1 MLNIPWKFSSEDS
14 VYFPG
19 NVRIGTNVSEIYPL
33 HIKSSVYNSVNN
45 ELIDWSNVND
55 TGISIKADG
64 AVLEFIYEFSDDNG
78 LNQFRASVLD
88 NFVDARFQSA
98 PWNYEKDYNLSGTSV
113 IDTLQIA
120 LPYPDL
126 EPGRY
131 ELTITVQDIDG
142 EETSQKNTFYVIE

>member
-1 MLNIPWKFSSEDS
+1 MKNFFALSIVLILMASCQPENDAPTINSLTIVNTNIQ
-14 VYFPG
+14 
-19 NVRIGTNVSEIYPL
+19 
-33 HIKSSVYNSVNN
+33 
-45 ELIDWSNVND
+45 
-55 TGISIKADG
+55 KADG

>member
-1 MLNIPWKFSSEDS
+1 MKNFFALSILLILMASCQPQNDAPTINSLTIVNTNIQ
-14 VYFPG
+14 
-19 NVRIGTNVSEIYPL
+19 
-33 HIKSSVYNSVNN
+33 
-45 ELIDWSNVND
+45 
-55 TGISIKADG
+55 KADG

-88 NFVDARFQSA
+88 NFIDARLQSA
-98 PWNYEKDYNLSGTSV
+98 PWNYENDYNLSGTSV

>member
-1 MLNIPWKFSSEDS
+1 MKNFFALSVVLILMASCQTQNDAPTINSLTIVNTNIQ
-14 VYFPG
+14 
-19 NVRIGTNVSEIYPL
+19 
-33 HIKSSVYNSVNN
+33 
-45 ELIDWSNVND
+45 
-55 TGISIKADG
+55 KADG
-64 AVLEFIYEFSDDNG
+64 AVLEFIYEFTDDNG

-88 NFVDARFQSA
+88 NFIDARLQSA

-142 EETSQKNTFYVIE
+142 EEAFKKNTFYVIE

>member
-1 MLNIPWKFSSEDS
+1 MKNFFALSIVLILMASCQSQNDAPTINSLTIVNTNIQ
-14 VYFPG
+14 
-19 NVRIGTNVSEIYPL
+19 
-33 HIKSSVYNSVNN
+33 
-45 ELIDWSNVND
+45 
-55 TGISIKADG
+55 KADG

-88 NFVDARFQSA
+88 NFIDARLQSA
-98 PWNYEKDYNLSGTSV
+98 PWNYENDYNLSGTSV

>member
-1 MLNIPWKFSSEDS
+1 MKNLLTLAFVMTLMFACTQKNDSPVINSITLTSSNIQ
-14 VYFPG
+14 
-19 NVRIGTNVSEIYPL
+19 
-33 HIKSSVYNSVNN
+33 
-45 ELIDWSNVND
+45 
-55 TGISIKADG
+55 KADG
-64 AVLEFIYEFSDDNG
+64 AFLEFIYEFSDDNG

-88 NFVDARFQSA
+88 NFIDARLQSA

-113 IDTLQIA
+113 LDTLQIA

>member
-1 MLNIPWKFSSEDS
+1 MKNFFALSIVLILMASCKPQNDAPTINSFTIVNTNIQ
-14 VYFPG
+14 
-19 NVRIGTNVSEIYPL
+19 
-33 HIKSSVYNSVNN
+33 
-45 ELIDWSNVND
+45 
-55 TGISIKADG
+55 KADG

-98 PWNYEKDYNLSGTSV
+98 PWNYEKDYDLSGTSV

>member
-1 MLNIPWKFSSEDS
+1 MKNFFALSIVLILMASCQPQNDAPTINSLTIVNTNIQ
-14 VYFPG
+14 
-19 NVRIGTNVSEIYPL
+19 
-33 HIKSSVYNSVNN
+33 
-45 ELIDWSNVND
+45 
-55 TGISIKADG
+55 KADG

>member
-1 MLNIPWKFSSEDS
+1 MKNFFALSIVLILMASCQPKNDAPTINSLTIVNTNIQK
-14 VYFPG
+14 V
-19 NVRIGTNVSEIYPL
+19 
-33 HIKSSVYNSVNN
+33 
-45 ELIDWSNVND
+45 
-55 TGISIKADG
+55 DG

-113 IDTLQIA
+113 LDTLQIA

>member
-1 MLNIPWKFSSEDS
+1 MKNFFALSIVLILMASCQSQNDAPTINSLTIVNTNIQKVDS
-14 VYFPG
+14 
-19 NVRIGTNVSEIYPL
+19 
-33 HIKSSVYNSVNN
+33 
-45 ELIDWSNVND
+45 
-55 TGISIKADG
+55 

-88 NFVDARFQSA
+88 NFVDARLQSA
-98 PWNYEKDYNLSGTSV
+98 PWNYENDYNLSGTSV
-113 IDTLQIA
+113 KDTLQIA